1 MPKSAVAPKAVSRR
15 HIVKAAGALAAGLIA
30 PAVLRIRT
38 ALAAYPD
45 RPVKIVVANSPGGP
59 SDITARILA
68 AALQE
73 AMGGSF
79 IVENKGGA
87 GGNIGMGFAARA
99 DADGYTLLLITN
111 AYSVNPGLYHS
122 LPYDPF
128 KDFTPICDVAGSP
141 NTFTVKPALGVNTI
155 KEFIALAKTN
165 PAKFNVAT
173 PPVGTTPQL
182 QAELLK
188 LRERLQ
194 GMAGIV
200 FAGGGEALQALLS
213 DTVQLSS
220 GALPPAHSHIK
231 AGTIK
236 CLVVTG
242 KTRWPDLPDVP
253 TMQEEGFKDFV
264 FATDTALLAP
274 ASTPSEIVRRIE
286 KETLGVL
293 ARPDIREKLLTAGF
307 QVHATDGKTC
317 LERLVKEMT
326 MFRDIIIQ
334 AGIQKL

>member
-1 MPKSAVAPKAVSRR
+1 MAKSDIATEALSRR
-15 HIVKAAGALAAGLIA
+15 HRIKAARALAVGIFA
-30 PAVLRIRT
+30 PAVLRVRT

-45 RPVKIVVANSPGGP
+45 RPVKIVVAHSPGGP

-73 AMGGSF
+73 AIGGSF

-111 AYSVNPGLYHS
+111 AYSINPGLYNS

-141 NTFTVKPALGVNTI
+141 NTFTIKPALGVNTI
-155 KEFIALAKTN
+155 KEFIALAKTD

-188 LRERLQ
+188 LREGLQ

-200 FAGGGEALQALLS
+200 FTGGGEAIKALLS

-220 GALPPAHSHIK
+220 GSLPPAHPHIK

-242 KTRWPDLPDVP
+242 KTRWPDLPNVP

-274 ASTPSEIVRRIE
+274 ANTPSEIVSRLE
-286 KETLGVL
+286 KDTLAILG
-293 ARPDIREKLLTAGF
+293 RPDIRQKLFTAGF

-317 LERLVKEMT
+317 MERLAKEMT

-334 AGIQKL
+334 AGIKKL